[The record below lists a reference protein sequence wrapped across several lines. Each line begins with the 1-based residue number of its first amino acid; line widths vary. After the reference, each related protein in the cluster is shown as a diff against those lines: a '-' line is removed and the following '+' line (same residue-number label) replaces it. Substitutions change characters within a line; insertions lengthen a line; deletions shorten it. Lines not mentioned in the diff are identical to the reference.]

1 MSTSDSTPTSGT
13 AGRTPRR
20 GNGQRRRGRTTA
32 AFVVLLAAPLL
43 TVVGPAGALDA
54 DRVGPVDRL
63 QRGFPAYYTDN
74 SGFAL
79 QMCDDGSANCLLAR
93 PRDLRPPEGEALYWA
108 AFADLNS
115 PGMELSVELA
125 VEAAW
130 LGREQVVFDR
140 VRVRGHVNA
149 AGSYTL
155 TYPYGTM
162 TIQAEA
168 PSEQRNID
176 FTEDIGCEPVAGGR
190 CNFRVAA
197 GRRGHITT
205 WLRSTRSPRRYMGN
219 PERRTPVTGGIR
231 QFVRVSGPA
240 GTATTNR
247 WGVLGKRA
255 NSHAVSLPRRHRF
268 GNVRGRKRDTVRVQ
282 NIGTRRMTIR
292 RMRIRGDRTLRGF
305 NTGRNSCRRGEVL
318 SIGEACRIGVRYRPD
333 GRRRSTARM
342 IVTDDVRSR
351 TVRLRARTAAVF
363 RARHR
368 VHFSARPAGT
378 SGITRRV
385 VVRNAGAIAMRIRGV
400 HLRGGSRSSFDRRS
414 GSPRICARGVRLP
427 AGGRC
432 AVYVG
437 FEPQGFG
444 TKRARIIVRSNALRG
459 HPIRLVGRAR

>member
-1 MSTSDSTPTSGT
+1 MSSSDGTTSGGI
-13 AGRTPRR
+13 APRSRGR
-20 GNGQRRRGRTTA
+20 GNGRRRRSRTTA
-32 AFVVLLAAPLL
+32 VFAVLLAAPLL

-63 QRGFPAYYTDN
+63 QRGFPAYYTDD

-79 QMCDDGSANCLLAR
+79 QLCDDGSANCLGAR
-93 PRDLRPPEGEALYWA
+93 PRDLRPPEGEQLYWA
-108 AFADLNS
+108 AFADLNAR
-115 PGMELSVELA
+115 GIDLSVELA

-130 LGREQVVFDR
+130 AGRAQVVFDR
-140 VRVRGHVNA
+140 VRVRGHVSS
-149 AGSYTL
+149 AGRYTL
-155 TYPYGTM
+155 THPYGTE
-162 TIQAEA
+162 TIRAEA

-176 FTEDIGCEPVAGGR
+176 FTEDIGCEPAPGGR
-190 CNFRVAA
+190 CNFRTAA

-205 WLRSTRSPRRYMGN
+205 WLHSTRSPRRYMGN
-219 PERRTPVTGGIR
+219 PERRTTVTGGIR
-231 QFVRVSGPA
+231 QFVRISGPA
-240 GTATTNR
+240 GSATTER

-255 NSHAVSLPRRHRF
+255 NAHAVSLPRGHAF
-268 GNVRGRKRDTVRVQ
+268 GNVRGRRRDTVRVH
-282 NIGTRRMTIR
+282 NIGTGPMTIE

-305 NTGRNSCRRGEVL
+305 RARNGCRRGEVL

-351 TVRLRARTAAVF
+351 TVLLRARTAAVF
-363 RARHR
+363 AARRR

-378 SGITRRV
+378 SGVTRRI
-385 VVRNAGAIAMRIRGV
+385 VVRNKGAIAMRIRGV
-400 HLRGGSRSSFDRRS
+400 HLKGGSRSSFDRRS
-414 GSPRICARGVRLP
+414 GSPRICARGVRLR

-432 AVYVG
+432 AVYVA

-459 HPIRLVGRAR
+459 HPIRLSGRAT